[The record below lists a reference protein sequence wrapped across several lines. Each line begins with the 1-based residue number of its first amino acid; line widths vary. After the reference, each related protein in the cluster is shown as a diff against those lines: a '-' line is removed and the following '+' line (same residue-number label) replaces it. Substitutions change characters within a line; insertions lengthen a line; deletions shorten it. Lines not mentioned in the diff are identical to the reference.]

1 MKCMLLSGK
10 DIGRRSTGLSHRKQ
24 VTAGPCSFTYLNS
37 KALRVRGRNLQM
49 TWKRL
54 EVVPFTGAL
63 HRRQIPCRA
72 AYQPFAFSEKE
83 YYRVTPQIIQSRDNS
98 TTGYLLFQKESGHVS
113 PEDRAMLVA
122 IGGDILQA
130 IAMQFQGRQEVRP
143 LSIDLLWNVLQR
155 GMAIS
160 KREWTVL
167 RVAIVGMT
175 QSAYLGRIFF
185 GNKVTGQVCWD
196 VDSRPSDATWLA
208 IKTGAPIY
216 INKAIWE
223 AAAMPFDEFFGHSFS
238 KVETSQE
245 DSAVIGLSGT
255 DFENELVPFQGQD
268 NRKVDVAV
276 AMLTIR
282 QHDPEPI
289 KRLKME
295 LKVALQEEDYG
306 AAARIRDHP
315 FMRLHLA
322 SFTAECDGDKL
333 AARKYL
339 QKLYEE
345 IAKFEQISS
354 SEA

>member
-1 MKCMLLSGK
+1 MKCSLPSGRE
-10 DIGRRSTGLSHRKQ
+10 IGQRGTGVSHGEQFVGGR
-24 VTAGPCSFTYLNS
+24 CSS
-37 KALRVRGRNLQM
+37 SNLYTKTSRFDGQNKLM
-49 TWKRL
+49 SWKRL
-54 EVVPFTGAL
+54 EVVPFTG
-63 HRRQIPCRA
+63 RRQILCRA

-98 TTGYLLFQKESGHVS
+98 TTGYLLFQRNSGDTFTD
-113 PEDRAMLVA
+113 DRAMLVA
-122 IGGDILQA
+122 IGGDTLQA

-143 LSIDLLWNVLQR
+143 LSIDLLWTVLQR

-167 RVAIVGMT
+167 RVAVVGMT

-185 GNKVTGQVCWD
+185 GNKVTGEVCWD

-208 IKTGAPIY
+208 IRTGAPIY
-216 INKAIWE
+216 INKSIWE
-223 AAAMPFDEFFGHSFS
+223 ASATPFDEFLGHSFS
-238 KVETSQE
+238 KFDTSQQE
-245 DSAVIGLSGT
+245 PVVGLSGA
-255 DFENELVPFQGQD
+255 DFENETGISRES
-268 NRKVDVAV
+268 RKIDVAV

-282 QHDPEPI
+282 QHDPEPL

-322 SFTAECDGDKL
+322 SFTAECDGDRL